1 MKKVKEVLKC
11 DKCNLSTNDKGSF
24 IRHQKS
30 CDLVNDNLVEILK
43 GYENGKS
50 LNKIREEFKVSFTL
64 LKRVFKIHNIKI
76 RSISESLKKI
86 NHLLEFNK
94 CDKCN
99 LSTDNRLSFTQHK
112 KSCDMVNNN
121 IEKIIN
127 DYENGKSSK
136 AIMLEYRISYK
147 LLKRFLIKHN
157 IRIRSVGEL
166 ITGKD
171 GHKHSP
177 ESRKRMSE
185 ARKKF
190 LRENPDKH
198 PWKNK
203 RSKKSPPCETLK
215 EKLSDNN
222 INFVEEYSP
231 SLERHF
237 SIDIAF
243 PDSKIGIEVNGNQH
257 YNRDGSLKDYYKERS
272 DFIEGLGWE
281 LIELPYIM
289 VYNDEV
295 VSNLIKM
302 VSDKSVSIER
312 CEEIIREKDLEI
324 KINKELNENKC
335 IDCDT
340 EVTINAKRCDKC
352 DKLTRRKVKT
362 RPPLSQLL
370 KEVEETSYLAVGR
383 KYGVSDN
390 AIRKWI
396 KSYQI

>member
-1 MKKVKEVLKC
+1 MKKVKDVLKC
-11 DKCNLSTNDKGSF
+11 DQCDLSTTNKGVFTQHKKSCNL
-24 IRHQKS
+24 
-30 CDLVNDNLVEILK
+30 VNNNLVEILK
-43 GYENGKS
+43 DYENGKS
-50 LNKIREEFKVSFTL
+50 LGKIKNEFKVSIAL

-86 NHLLEFNK
+86 NHLLESNY
-94 CDKCN
+94 CDKCG
-99 LSTDNRLSFTQHK
+99 LSTNNRLNFIQHK
-112 KSCDMVNNN
+112 KSCDLVNDNLET
-121 IEKIIN
+121 ILN
-127 DYENGKSSK
+127 DYKGGKSSR
-136 AIMLEYRISYK
+136 IIISEYKISYN
-147 LLKRFLIKHN
+147 LLKRFLVKHN
-157 IRIRSVGEL
+157 IKVRLLGESL
-166 ITGKD
+166 IGKTGRKTTEETKKKISE
-171 GHKHSP
+171 G
-177 ESRKRMSE
+177 RKR
-185 ARKKF
+185 F

-198 PWKNK
+198 NWKNNNK
-203 RSKKSPPCETLK
+203 FISPPCETLK

-243 PDSKIGIEVNGNQH
+243 PDSKVGIEVNGNQH

-324 KINKELNENKC
+324 EINKELNKNKC
-335 IDCDT
+335 IDCDI
-340 EVTINAKRCDKC
+340 ELKGKYKRCNDC
-352 DKLTRRKVKT
+352 SQLNSRKVKN

-370 KEVEETSYLAVGR
+370 KEVEETSYTAVGR

-396 KSYQI
+396 KSYQT